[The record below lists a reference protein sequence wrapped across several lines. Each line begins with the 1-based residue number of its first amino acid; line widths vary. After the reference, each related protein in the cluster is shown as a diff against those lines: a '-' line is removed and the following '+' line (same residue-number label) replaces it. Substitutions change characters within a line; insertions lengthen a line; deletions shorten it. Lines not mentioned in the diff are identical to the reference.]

1 MESIIVAIISG
12 GLALIGVIFTNAQ
25 GNRRIEQKLKTSQAV
40 MDVKLDNLRE
50 EVKKHNDFGTRIPV
64 IEQRLTQVEEDIK
77 DLRNV

>member
-25 GNRRIEQKLKTSQAV
+25 GNRRIEQQLQTSQAV